1 MLRYIL
7 KRLLS
12 LIPTLLLITIVVQL
26 FIIITPGDP
35 ARMMAGTQVSEE
47 EVEALREEMG
57 LNDPFL
63 VRYASYMKSLFKGD
77 FGISYRTKS
86 SVIVEI
92 LQRFP
97 YTLLLVFV
105 SMVIALLIGIPTG
118 IYAATHQYTWKDNLS
133 IFLSLFCV
141 SMPAFWFAL
150 ILIQYLCVKWKLLP
164 VAGVDSWTGW
174 ILPCFTTAL
183 SYAAS
188 IARQMRSNML
198 EVIRQDYITTARAK
212 GQTERKILYSH
223 ALQNAII
230 PIIMTVG
237 STFGMAMGGSM
248 ITEVIFGI
256 PGLGSYTI
264 DALNSRDYPVIQ
276 TNVLFLSTLFCLI
289 LLLTDVAFAFADPRI
304 RAQYAGK
311 GRKKKSHKN
320 KIERSEA

>member
-141 SMPAFWFAL
+141 SMPAFWFA
-150 ILIQYLCVKWKLLP
+150 
-164 VAGVDSWTGW
+164 
-174 ILPCFTTAL
+174 
-183 SYAAS
+183 
-188 IARQMRSNML
+188 
-198 EVIRQDYITTARAK
+198 
-212 GQTERKILYSH
+212 
-223 ALQNAII
+223 
-230 PIIMTVG
+230 
-237 STFGMAMGGSM
+237 
-248 ITEVIFGI
+248 
-256 PGLGSYTI
+256 
-264 DALNSRDYPVIQ
+264 
-276 TNVLFLSTLFCLI
+276 
-289 LLLTDVAFAFADPRI
+289 
-304 RAQYAGK
+304 
-311 GRKKKSHKN
+311 
-320 KIERSEA
+320 